1 MLSVPALLRR
11 ERARDG
17 TCCWRAG
24 EKPVRCG
31 QRGWQRD
38 EMHEAGARRGVPNL
52 SRPPSPAL
60 GARHAARTAG
70 SSLVGFFFWSPAG
83 TPQRFA
89 VVRGSRRMSSRHNKR
104 TCPRRA
110 DPDLAWARRWER
122 VGSLGPLVPIP
133 RLSQGGLL
141 SALGRGLL
149 HRLRIVL
156 EMSGS
161 GAVPPPRSSLC
172 SGVAWSSPAWWESS
186 ATTPKHKVPG
196 VGRSC
201 RHSGGVNHRA
211 RVCKE
216 LTQHPWGWGWITD
229 IQEAPE
235 PPRSLAR
242 LQPVSGGLSEMF

>member
-1 MLSVPALLRR
+1 MRCTKLEPGGVSPTYPAPQP
-11 ERARDG
+11 
-17 TCCWRAG
+17 C
-24 EKPVRCG
+24 
-31 QRGWQRD
+31 
-38 EMHEAGARRGVPNL
+38 
-52 SRPPSPAL
+52 S
-60 GARHAARTAG
+60 G
-70 SSLVGFFFWSPAG
+70 SSACCSHRGEQPGGFFFWSPAG

-110 DPDLAWARRWER
+110 DPDLTWARRWER

-133 RLSQGGLL
+133 RPSQGGLL

-186 ATTPKHKVPG
+186 ASTPKHKVPG
-196 VGRSC
+196 LGRSC
-201 RHSGGVNHRA
+201 RHSGGVNRRA

-216 LTQHPWGWGWITD
+216 LTQHPWGWITD

-242 LQPVSGGLSEMF
+242 LQPVSGGPSEMF

>member
-11 ERARDG
+11 ERAGDG

-24 EKPVRCG
+24 EKPARCG

-52 SRPPSPAL
+52 SRPPAL
-60 GARHAARTAG
+60 LWELGMLLAPRGAAWW
-70 SSLVGFFFWSPAG
+70 FFFWSPAG

-133 RLSQGGLL
+133 RPSQGGLL

-161 GAVPPPRSSLC
+161 GAVPPPCSSLC

-186 ATTPKHKVPG
+186 ASTPKHKVPG
-196 VGRSC
+196 LGRSC
-201 RHSGGVNHRA
+201 RHSGGVNRRA

-216 LTQHPWGWGWITD
+216 LTQHPWGWITD

-242 LQPVSGGLSEMF
+242 LQPVSGGPSEMF